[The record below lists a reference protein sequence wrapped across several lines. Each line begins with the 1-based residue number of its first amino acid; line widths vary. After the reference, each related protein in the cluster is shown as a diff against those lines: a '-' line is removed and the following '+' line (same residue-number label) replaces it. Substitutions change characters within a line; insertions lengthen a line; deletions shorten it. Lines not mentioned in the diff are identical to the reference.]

1 MISLPAHP
9 HALAA
14 YERTILTRDAAFDR
28 WLAGDDA
35 ALTPAQKR
43 GAERFFGRANC
54 AVCHPPPLFTD
65 DKFHNITPQAALR
78 RRLCFRPMP
87 RALPLRR
94 RVGQSHRIST
104 SVVKR
109 SHLYS
114 HPGRSGAF
122 KTPTLRN
129 VALHGPYMHNGALA
143 TLEEVMRHYERL
155 AAGELP
161 PLVGK
166 LAFYVRYSKAHFGA
180 RGGGAADDVEV
191 MVAFMQA
198 LTGTQ
203 GPPGQRGCSRLG

>member
-1 MISLPAHP
+1 MRRHLLFPAN
-9 HALAA
+9 AA
-14 YERTILTRDAAFDR
+14 IRAA
-28 WLAGDDA
+28 AE
-35 ALTPAQKR
+35 AQ
-43 GAERFFGRANC
+43 GWPVPLDIDLGRQE
-54 AVCHPPPLFTD
+54 VPPL
-65 DKFHNITPQAALR
+65 
-78 RRLCFRPMP
+78 
-87 RALPLRR
+87 
-94 RVGQSHRIST
+94 QSSW
-104 SVVKR
+104 SD
-109 SHLYS
+109 L
-114 HPGRSGAF
+114 GAF

-166 LAFYVRYSKAHFGA
+166 LAFYVRYSKAHFA

-203 GPPGQRGCSRLG
+203 RAARPEGCSRLG